1 MRTLMS
7 IGCLAVFLAGC
18 LSGAGEF
25 RWHFREQYMPAQQNR
40 EALANLH
47 PGMSQAEV
55 QVVMGEPEMVEGQP
69 RGAIWF
75 YRTAV
80 GSQGPT
86 SPDADF
92 TPLVF
97 DEQKRLLRWGREILP
112 ARGAPGPSPVLS
124 TP

>member
-1 MRTLMS
+1 VRTLMS
-7 IGCLAVFLAGC
+7 IWCLAVFLAGC
-18 LSGAGEF
+18 SSGAGDI
-25 RWHFREQYMPAQQNR
+25 RWRFHEQYTRAQQNR
-40 EALANLH
+40 QALANLH

-69 RGAIWF
+69 RRAIWF

-80 GSQGPT
+80 SNQAPTGPE
-86 SPDADF
+86 ADF

-97 DEQKRLLRWGREILP
+97 DEQKRLVGWGREILP
-112 ARGAPGPSPVLS
+112 ARAVQGAPSVLS

>member
-1 MRTLMS
+1 MRTFLS
-7 IGCLAVFLAGC
+7 IGCLAILLAGC
-18 LSGAGEF
+18 ISGAGEV
-25 RWHFREQYMPAQQNR
+25 RWHFREQYMRAQQNR

-47 PGMSQAEV
+47 PGMSQSEV

-69 RGAIWF
+69 RRAIWF

-80 GSQGPT
+80 SNQAPTGPE
-86 SPDADF
+86 ADF

-97 DEQKRLLRWGREILP
+97 DEQKRLVGWGREILP
-112 ARGAPGPSPVLS
+112 ARAVLGAPAVLS